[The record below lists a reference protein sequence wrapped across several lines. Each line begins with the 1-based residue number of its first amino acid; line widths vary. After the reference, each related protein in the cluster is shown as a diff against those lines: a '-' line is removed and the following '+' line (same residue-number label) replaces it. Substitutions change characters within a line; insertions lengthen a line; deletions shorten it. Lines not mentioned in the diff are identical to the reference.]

1 LDVSAKFA
9 RTVSPCIFSRMACA
23 VRHWPYVGLAK
34 LGKGEVLA
42 CLDQALYFT
51 SSVLVLFTSESGF
64 DLGLGL
70 GVDSVELPSSVLV
83 CEFAL
88 HGLRIAVLGSF
99 VMLFFVVLATAKRMD
114 LVIMIAV
121 RCC

>member
-1 LDVSAKFA
+1 
-9 RTVSPCIFSRMACA
+9 MACA

-42 CLDQALYFT
+42 CLDQALCFT
-51 SSVLVLFTSESGF
+51 SSVLVLFTSKSGF
-64 DLGLGL
+64 GLGL
-70 GVDSVELPSSVLV
+70 DLAVDSVELPSSVLV
-83 CEFAL
+83 CVFAL

-99 VMLFFVVLATAKRMD
+99 VMPFFVVLATAKRMD

-121 RCC
+121 HCC